1 MMINYTNKEYVE
13 YIRLAL
19 LSNIFSIEEAHQKLY
34 SIIELDVNPDIM
46 LIDAAMSNEKN
57 TILSYLELVEGK
69 YDCVVVECLMASD
82 VLEQYHNKEL
92 SLQKI
97 AFALYL
103 QLIDEK
109 TSCWQKDINKI
120 MKLDDGF
127 RLATQGIGDEQE
139 MSKELIS
146 FLQAK
151 QKYCLGNPSK

>member
-34 SIIELDVNPDIM
+34 SLIELDVNPHNM
-46 LIDAAMSNEKN
+46 LIDAAMSNEKD
-57 TILSYLELVEGK
+57 TILSCLELVGGK

-82 VLEQYHNKEL
+82 VLERYHNKKL
-92 SLQKI
+92 SLHKI

-127 RLATQGIGDEQE
+127 RLVTQGVGDKREL
-139 MSKELIS
+139 SKEITF
-146 FLQAK
+146 FLLAK
-151 QKYCLGNPSK
+151 QKYCLGNSSK

>member
-34 SIIELDVNPDIM
+34 SLIELAMNPDNM
-46 LIDAAMSNEKN
+46 LIDAAMSNEKD
-57 TILSYLELVEGK
+57 TIVSYLELVEGK
-69 YDCVVVECLMASD
+69 YDCAVVECLMVST
-82 VLEQYHNKEL
+82 VLERYHNKEL

-127 RLATQGIGDEQE
+127 RLVTHGIGDKLEL
-139 MSKELIS
+139 SKELTS
-146 FLQAK
+146 FLHAK
-151 QKYCLGNPSK
+151 QEYCLGNSSK